1 MQIIKTTPTVE
12 EILEQEEIENAR
24 KFIEEELRQ
33 KEEDLRQKNEMR
45 VIVVVKQSQEIQ
57 KNR

>member
-24 KFIEEELRQ
+24 TFIEEELRQ
-33 KEEDLRQKNEMR
+33 KNKMR

-57 KNR
+57 KIR